1 MTTKVTGSV
10 LANTAVTAGNYGGI
24 GQIPSFYV
32 DSQGRLVYAANNA
45 LSGTFDINISGSANT
60 VANGVYTTGNQTIG
74 GTKTFSSTIVG
85 TINQTNFSNLT
96 INSSQVLTAGNY
108 QSYVSMIKSIQ
119 RGTTV
124 GAGAVTITSVNTAKA
139 FIVTASKGSTGT
151 VAVTGNISLSSSSAA
166 GTFNMNNTN
175 TGNGSTAGYWP
186 SYSGSISGGTTNLT
200 TKEYSAVLTNSTTI
214 TADGPVEW
222 QVIEFL

>member
-151 VAVTGNISLSSSSAA
+151 VAASGNISLSPSGGDNA
-166 GTFNMNNTN
+166 GVGGVGSIRNVY
-175 TGNGSTAGYWP
+175 TGGFP
-186 SYSGSISGGTTNLT
+186 SYSGSISGGTTDLT

-214 TADGPVEW
+214 TADGPVER